1 MRSSRTRPSAI
12 ATNRFAFELVS
23 PASLEIMVDQ
33 GYLFELLST
42 PFGIA
47 RPYTNR
53 ATRALIGRM
62 DGHLRAWIDEQLS

>member
-1 MRSSRTRPSAI
+1 
-12 ATNRFAFELVS
+12 
-23 PASLEIMVDQ
+23 MVDQ